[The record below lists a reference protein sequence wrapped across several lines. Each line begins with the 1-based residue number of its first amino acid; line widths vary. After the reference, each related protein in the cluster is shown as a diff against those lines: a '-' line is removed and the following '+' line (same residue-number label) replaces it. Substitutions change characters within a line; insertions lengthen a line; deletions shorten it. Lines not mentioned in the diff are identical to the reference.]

1 MSCEPNGRRLSAV
14 ARAAFVAFVTTGLVA
29 GLQQVQAQPSTVTN
43 VKYYTVNANTA
54 DSLDQ
59 QMIQRGPVH
68 GPGRAYANIV
78 ARPDYSG
85 RLVQGQTCRLA
96 DFKVTAEFTMTL
108 PKLGGGVR
116 LSRDLA
122 ARWESFQAF
131 VRRHEEGH
139 RTIWIETMQKAERR
153 ISALRAPTC
162 PQLQAQIDRVFQE
175 EWRAGERR
183 QDAFDRAEQQ
193 KLVRHPLL
201 VAANSARR
209 KVNSGLA
216 PQRSQRSQRSQAPT
230 LGHRSSMGAASR

>member
-1 MSCEPNGRRLSAV
+1 MSSEPNGRRLSAV
-14 ARAAFVAFVTTGLVA
+14 AKPVFVAFVTTGMVV
-29 GLQQVQAQPSTVTN
+29 GLQQVRAQPSTVTN
-43 VKYYTVNANTA
+43 IKYYTVNANTA
-54 DSLDQ
+54 QSLDQ

-85 RLVQGQTCRLA
+85 RLVQGQTCRLE
-96 DFKVTAEFTMTL
+96 DFEITAEFTMTL
-108 PKLGGGVR
+108 PKLGDGVQ

-162 PQLQAQIDRVFQE
+162 PQLQAQIDGVFQE

-183 QDAFDRAEQQ
+183 QDAYDRADQQ
-193 KLVRHPLL
+193 KLMRHPLL
-201 VAANSARR
+201 QAANSARR
-209 KVNSGLA
+209 KVGSALA
-216 PQRSQRSQRSQAPT
+216 PRPAPT
-230 LGHRSSMGAASR
+230 REIRRVGGRAM